1 MVILYYNTKNMIR
14 NNQKHGFHIVDPS
27 PWPALSGFATLIML
41 LGFVLYLHGYL
52 KGYFITKFGLFLLL
66 CLMYL
71 WWRDVIREST
81 YEGQHTKCVQK
92 GLKIGMLLFILS
104 ETMFFAA
111 FFWAFF
117 YFSFNPSIFLGAV
130 WPPVFL
136 TILNPW
142 KIPLLNTFILLT
154 SGATLT
160 LAHYAIIWG
169 SKDLSLKALSITILL
184 ALFFLFLQR
193 IEYFNAPFS
202 IYKGVYGSTF
212 FMLTGFHGL
221 HVFIGFT
228 FLTVCLLRLYFNH
241 LTKEHHFGFEAAA
254 WYWHFVDVVWLFLFL
269 SVYWWGS

>member
-1 MVILYYNTKNMIR
+1 MIR

-117 YFSFNPSIFLGAV
+117 
-130 WPPVFL
+130 
-136 TILNPW
+136 
-142 KIPLLNTFILLT
+142 
-154 SGATLT
+154 
-160 LAHYAIIWG
+160 
-169 SKDLSLKALSITILL
+169 
-184 ALFFLFLQR
+184 LF
-193 IEYFNAPFS
+193 
-202 IYKGVYGSTF
+202 
-212 FMLTGFHGL
+212 
-221 HVFIGFT
+221 
-228 FLTVCLLRLYFNH
+228 
-241 LTKEHHFGFEAAA
+241 
-254 WYWHFVDVVWLFLFL
+254 
-269 SVYWWGS
+269 